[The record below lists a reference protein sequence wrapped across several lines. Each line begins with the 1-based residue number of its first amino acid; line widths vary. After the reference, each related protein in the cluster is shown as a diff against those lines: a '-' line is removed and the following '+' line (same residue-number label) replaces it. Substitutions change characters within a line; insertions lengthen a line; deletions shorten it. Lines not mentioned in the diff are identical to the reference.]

1 MHKAIIVIILSVAL
15 FMQLSGCAEQQPQ
28 EQEQQEQQK
37 QQPVEQISDA
47 LTPGIF
53 LEETRALIPEG
64 VELRK
69 VYPPGIELT
78 KISEGFR
85 GRLYNDAAGFC
96 TIGYGHL
103 IKKSACDGTEKEEF
117 KSGISEQQ
125 GEALLVEDMNW
136 AKYSVMQAVSVE
148 LTDGQYAALVDFV
161 FNVGSGNFNKS
172 TLLKKINAQQ
182 HSEVPAQFR
191 RWIRAGGKVW
201 QGLVTRR
208 EREIDLYLEGT
219 AIPRLL
225 PQEGEEL
232 PDIDIREGELNS

>member
-1 MHKAIIVIILSVAL
+1 MHKVITLIILSIAL
-15 FMQLSGCAEQQPQ
+15 VMQLAGCAQPQ
-28 EQEQQEQQK
+28 QQS
-37 QQPVEQISDA
+37 VEQVTDA

-53 LEETRALIPEG
+53 LDETRALIPEG
-64 VELRK
+64 IELRK

-85 GRLYNDAAGFC
+85 SKLYNDAAGFC

-103 IKKSACDGTEKEEF
+103 IKKSRCDGTEKQEF
-117 KSGISEQQ
+117 KSGITEQR
-125 GEALLVEDMNW
+125 GEALLIEDMDW
-136 AKYSVMQAVSVE
+136 AQYSVMQAVSVE
-148 LTDGQYAALVDFV
+148 LTEGQYAALVDFV

-172 TLLKKINAQQ
+172 TLLRKVNAQQ
-182 HSEVPAQFR
+182 HAEVPAQLR

-232 PDIDIREGELNS
+232 PDIDIREGELSD

>member
-1 MHKAIIVIILSVAL
+1 MHKAIILIILSIAL
-15 FMQLSGCAEQQPQ
+15 AVQLSGCAQMQH
-28 EQEQQEQQK
+28 
-37 QQPVEQISDA
+37 QPVEQIPDA

-53 LEETRALIPEG
+53 LDETRGLIPEG
-64 VELRK
+64 VELRE

-85 GRLYNDAAGFC
+85 SELYNDAAGFC

-103 IKKSACDGTEKEEF
+103 IKKAPCDGTEKQEF
-117 KSGISEQQ
+117 IFGITEQQ
-125 GEALLVEDMNW
+125 GEALLIEDMDW
-136 AKYSVMQAVSVE
+136 AKYSVMKAVTVE
-148 LTDGQYAALVDFV
+148 LTPGQYAALVDFV
-161 FNVGSGNFNKS
+161 FNVGSGNFNRS
-172 TLLKKINAQQ
+172 TLLKKLNAQQ

-191 RWIRAGGKVW
+191 RWIRAGGKMW

-208 EREIDLYLEGT
+208 EREVDLYLEGT

-232 PDIDIREGELNS
+232 PDIDIRKGESGS

>member
-1 MHKAIIVIILSVAL
+1 MHKVITLIILSIAVVI
-15 FMQLSGCAEQQPQ
+15 QLAGCAQPQ
-28 EQEQQEQQK
+28 QQS
-37 QQPVEQISDA
+37 VEQVTDA

-53 LEETRALIPEG
+53 LDETRALIPEG

-85 GRLYNDAAGFC
+85 SKLYNDAAGFC

-103 IKKSACDGTEKEEF
+103 IKKARCDGTENQEF
-117 KSGISEQQ
+117 KSGITEQQ
-125 GEALLVEDMNW
+125 GEALLIEDMDW
-136 AKYSVMQAVSVE
+136 AQYSVMQAVSVE
-148 LTDGQYAALVDFV
+148 LTEGQYAALVDFV

-172 TLLKKINAQQ
+172 TLLKKVNAQQ
-182 HSEVPAQFR
+182 HAEVPAQLR

-225 PQEGEEL
+225 PQEGEEF
-232 PDIDIREGELNS
+232 PDIDIREGE

>member
-1 MHKAIIVIILSVAL
+1 MHKTVTLIILNIAL
-15 FMQLSGCAEQQPQ
+15 VIQLSGCARQQH
-28 EQEQQEQQK
+28 
-37 QQPVEQISDA
+37 QPIEQISDA

-53 LEETRALIPEG
+53 LEETRGLIPDG
-64 VELRK
+64 VELRE
-69 VYPPGIELT
+69 VYPPGIKLT

-85 GRLYNDAAGFC
+85 SRLYNDAAGFC

-103 IKKSACDGTEKEEF
+103 IKKASCDGTEKLEF
-117 KSGISEQQ
+117 KSGITEQQ
-125 GEALLVEDMNW
+125 GEALLIEDMNW
-136 AKYSVMQAVSVE
+136 AKYSVMKAVSVD
-148 LTDGQYAALVDFV
+148 LTPGQFAALVDFV

-172 TLLKKINAQQ
+172 TLLKKVNEQQ
-182 HSEVPAQFR
+182 HSEVPTQLR
-191 RWIRAGGKVW
+191 RWVRAGGKVW

-232 PDIDIREGELNS
+232 PDIDIREGEPSS

>member
-1 MHKAIIVIILSVAL
+1 MYKAITLIILSTMLVI
-15 FMQLSGCAEQQPQ
+15 QLSGCAQLQ
-28 EQEQQEQQK
+28 

-53 LEETRALIPEG
+53 LDETRALIPEG
-64 VELRK
+64 VELRE

-78 KISEGFR
+78 KVSEGFR
-85 GRLYNDAAGFC
+85 SKLYNDAAGFC

-103 IKKSACDGTEKEEF
+103 IKKARCDGTEKPEF
-117 KSGISEQQ
+117 KSGITEQQ
-125 GEALLVEDMNW
+125 GETLLIEDMDW

-148 LTDGQYAALVDFV
+148 LTEGQYAALVDFV

-172 TLLKKINAQQ
+172 TLLKKVNAQQ
-182 HSEVPAQFR
+182 HAEVPAQFR

-225 PQEGEEL
+225 PQAGEEL
-232 PDIDIREGELNS
+232 PDIDIRKGESSN

>member
-1 MHKAIIVIILSVAL
+1 MHKTITLIILSIVFFL
-15 FMQLSGCAEQQPQ
+15 QLSGCTQQQ
-28 EQEQQEQQK
+28 H
-37 QQPVEQISDA
+37 QPVEQMSDDQPIEQISDA

-53 LEETRALIPEG
+53 LDETRALIPEG
-64 VELRK
+64 VELRE
-69 VYPPGIELT
+69 VYPPGIKLT

-85 GRLYNDAAGFC
+85 SKLYNDAAGFC

-103 IKKSACDGTEKEEF
+103 IKKAPCGDTEKQAF
-117 KSGISEQQ
+117 KSGITELQ

-136 AKYSVMQAVSVE
+136 AKYSVMKAVSVD
-148 LTDGQYAALVDFV
+148 LTPGQYAALVDFV
-161 FNVGSGNFNKS
+161 FNVGSGNFNQS
-172 TLLKKINAQQ
+172 TLLKKVNAQQ
-182 HSEVPAQFR
+182 HAEVPAQLR

-225 PQEGEEL
+225 PGEGEEL
-232 PDIDIREGELNS
+232 LDIDIREGESGN

>member
-1 MHKAIIVIILSVAL
+1 MYKAITLIILSTTLVI
-15 FMQLSGCAEQQPQ
+15 QLSGCAQLQ
-28 EQEQQEQQK
+28 

-53 LEETRALIPEG
+53 LDETRALIPEG
-64 VELRK
+64 VELRE

-78 KISEGFR
+78 KVSEGFR
-85 GRLYNDAAGFC
+85 SKLYNDAAGFC

-103 IKKSACDGTEKEEF
+103 IKKARCDGTEKPEF
-117 KSGISEQQ
+117 KSGITEQQ
-125 GEALLVEDMNW
+125 GETLLIEDMDW

-148 LTDGQYAALVDFV
+148 LTEGQYAALVDFV

-172 TLLKKINAQQ
+172 TLLKKVNARQ
-182 HSEVPAQFR
+182 HAEVPAQFR

-225 PQEGEEL
+225 PQAGEEL
-232 PDIDIREGELNS
+232 PDIDIRKGESSN

>member
-1 MHKAIIVIILSVAL
+1 MHKAIILIILSITL
-15 FMQLSGCAEQQPQ
+15 FMQLSGCAEHQPQ

-103 IKKSACDGTEKEEF
+103 IKKSACDGTEKQEF

-232 PDIDIREGELNS
+232 PDIDIRKGELNG